1 MGDKCDIILR
11 RFTEDEVEGF
21 VAAELMGNAALC
33 QKIQAESGLDV
44 QKIVSGAVQRLKA
57 DQAKAADAMLG
68 INRLVS
74 NQASNIAVD
83 PVFVDSEAGP
93 GGGGSGSGGGGGG
106 SSSGGS
112 GSGSSSGSTDNG
124 STDSGT
130 TDDSTTTTPGA
141 PQPTVVSAADGAE
154 AVQTALNDPTVSQV
168 TVKASEDGSVDSLS
182 LSSISVPEGK
192 TLIIESGVAAEI
204 PAGETAVI
212 EGTLTVNGTLTNN
225 GTLSNEGKINIPEGS
240 ALVNNGTLTNDG
252 KINGTVQVEDGTV
265 TSTGGII
272 KEVDLNNGTLHFNG
286 GSVEEMNLNGGA
298 LNTVGGS
305 LNTVVIGENSYMG
318 INGGSAQEIQVSG
331 GYLEITG
338 GTVPSI
344 TVDHPD
350 SSVTIKTGT
359 ITELIQSAG
368 TVNVD
373 GGQVETAEVT
383 GGTFNVNGATVD
395 VLTVLDN
402 AGNPVFNMNGGSVYQ
417 AEINGVCNIYDGR
430 MDNYVLNDG
439 TTNMYGGII
448 YYLEWTEGTFNLM
461 EGDGA
466 VYGGVEV
473 KEENTF
479 TMNGCL
485 VQGGVWVYG
494 SFQMNDGSVKG
505 GVHLENGAEFIM
517 EGGTVEGRGEMQGRS
532 VETEVSSAA
541 LSATVGGDCLTPHIL
556 LEGGTIDT
564 GRGKGIMLSG
574 GAEAYVCSAMEI
586 RGEVV
591 VLTKDMSE
599 DSQYLDATR
608 YEEVEGT
615 EPVEL
620 ELNGYS
626 LLLGALYVGNDYN
639 LKIVDSTN
647 SAQLLLSVG
656 DTALENNGGT
666 LRLENLLICEYQ
678 AEETETEN
686 EAVIS
691 IYGGALEVKDCD
703 IRNLVAVSGQDCE
716 ISIDNS
722 TIQYETI

>member
-1 MGDKCDIILR
+1 
-11 RFTEDEVEGF
+11 
-21 VAAELMGNAALC
+21 
-33 QKIQAESGLDV
+33 
-44 QKIVSGAVQRLKA
+44 
-57 DQAKAADAMLG
+57 
-68 INRLVS
+68 
-74 NQASNIAVD
+74 
-83 PVFVDSEAGP
+83 
-93 GGGGSGSGGGGGG
+93 
-106 SSSGGS
+106 
-112 GSGSSSGSTDNG
+112 
-124 STDSGT
+124 
-130 TDDSTTTTPGA
+130 
-141 PQPTVVSAADGAE
+141 
-154 AVQTALNDPTVSQV
+154 
-168 TVKASEDGSVDSLS
+168 
-182 LSSISVPEGK
+182 
-192 TLIIESGVAAEI
+192 
-204 PAGETAVI
+204 
-212 EGTLTVNGTLTNN
+212 
-225 GTLSNEGKINIPEGS
+225 
-240 ALVNNGTLTNDG
+240 
-252 KINGTVQVEDGTV
+252 
-265 TSTGGII
+265 
-272 KEVDLNNGTLHFNG
+272 
-286 GSVEEMNLNGGA
+286 
-298 LNTVGGS
+298 
-305 LNTVVIGENSYMG
+305 
-318 INGGSAQEIQVSG
+318 
-331 GYLEITG
+331 
-338 GTVPSI
+338 
-344 TVDHPD
+344 
-350 SSVTIKTGT
+350 
-359 ITELIQSAG
+359 
-368 TVNVD
+368 
-373 GGQVETAEVT
+373 
-383 GGTFNVNGATVD
+383 
-395 VLTVLDN
+395 
-402 AGNPVFNMNGGSVYQ
+402 
-417 AEINGVCNIYDGR
+417 
-430 MDNYVLNDG
+430 
-439 TTNMYGGII
+439 
-448 YYLEWTEGTFNLM
+448 
-461 EGDGA
+461 
-466 VYGGVEV
+466 
-473 KEENTF
+473 
-479 TMNGCL
+479 MNGCL

-722 TIQYETI
+722 TIQYEGINAAVSVIAYYGEFSLSIAGSQITSYACPAVGVAGEGDLSLNKSELYTEAETGTIYVMDQMDRYADSVGPAYIGVSGGIIENAGDGAAIYWEDTDGNELFENSVSLWHSLAGDAYGNDPVARTATDNVLSIGGEVYLGYYNEYHLDGYYYISNKYELGPAMLLSLEEEEPATSSEAAPATPPVAELEDEPETDAEEDSDSKATPPEADAPAFSESDTDDDSQDDEVTKEENPDAIKPEEETGDGSGNQPEDENGDNGEDQPEDAEDIPEDTEDDSAFGDDVSGDDEAVFGEEDGDDIVADDSVSQDNASEEDITEDDTSEEDNEEEETDTTEGNGESEDSPESSGEDEDVPGDDLPDAAPAEPKNDGTTGTTTEKSTEEEDETV